1 MVLIK
6 GKFNIIYRIKED
18 MCLFVILFS
27 EIESLRGR
35 MTEKETEIETI
46 RKS

>member
-6 GKFNIIYRIKED
+6 GKICIINRIKED

-35 MTEKETEIETI
+35 IMDKESEID
-46 RKS
+46 

>member
-35 MTEKETEIETI
+35 IMDKESEID
-46 RKS
+46 